1 MTSQATEVSNASF
14 FVPVE
19 VPRRGKRKNNVAVCV
34 QATFGHID
42 RRRLVEWF
50 EMQRLLGVSHVGVA
64 TTPTAHPDT
73 RRTLAEYAAT
83 PLVELRT
90 IDYVGG
96 SGNGHALMVGL
107 AAINDC
113 FYRHIYTHEFITV
126 VDFDEVN
133 QKKLPSSSSSSSSS
147 SSRVFV

>member
-42 RRRLVEWF
+42 RRRLVEWL

-133 QKKLPSSSSSSSSS
+133 QKKLPSSSSS
-147 SSRVFV
+147 RVFV